1 MHKAHVPSSPYL
13 GIMPTANNIRIAK
26 NTMYMYLRMFVI
38 LLVSLY
44 TTRIVFNV
52 LGVQDYGI
60 YNVVGGIIVFFTFI
74 NSSLTGATQR
84 YITAELAE
92 GNLDSQREV
101 FSTAIVSHLLTG
113 LLIVLLGETIGLW
126 FLNSVMNIPE
136 DRMGAANVVYQL
148 SIFSTFLS
156 ILQAPFNATI
166 IAHEKMSV
174 YAYFSIF
181 DVMFKLAVAFLI
193 RAISGDKLIVYA
205 ILIAAVGVLNILIY
219 RIYCYRTFGMCR
231 FKKPTNRSTFKGL
244 FSYTG
249 WALFGTATYVG
260 TNQGVTMLV
269 NYYNG
274 VLVNAAMGVS
284 NQIVSVVSQF
294 VSNFQA
300 AFRPQIVKYYVTKD
314 SFELSK
320 LTIRASRLSA
330 YLILVLLVPICF
342 EIRDFLGLWLGDY
355 PQYAVEFCLLTLFC
369 IYFESICNPLITL
382 ITSDKDIRK
391 YQITVSLIY
400 ATNLIFCWIVLW
412 GNAVPYLVIAVRLAI
427 DLVLIVSRLLLMRR
441 QWYDFPILEWVKK
454 VIVKPLLVMAI
465 PVGLTFL
472 VQMIPVGSVWVRL
485 FLFSG
490 ISFAASALS
499 VYLLLLEEGEKAFL
513 LEQFARIK
521 ILSCK

>member
-1 MHKAHVPSSPYL
+1 
-13 GIMPTANNIRIAK
+13 MPTANNIRIAK

-44 TTRIVFNV
+44 TTRIVFNT

-92 GNLDSQREV
+92 GDVDSQREV
-101 FSTAIVSHLLTG
+101 FSTAIVSHLLIG
-113 LLIVLLGETIGLW
+113 LAIVLLGETIGLW
-126 FLNSVMNIPE
+126 FLNSVMNIPPE
-136 DRMGAANVVYQL
+136 RMGAANVVYQL

-156 ILQAPFNATI
+156 VLQAPFNATI

-181 DVMFKLAVAFLI
+181 DVLFKLAVAFLI
-193 RAISGDKLIVYA
+193 RAISGDKLIIYA
-205 ILIAAVGVLNILIY
+205 LLIFVIGVLNVIIY
-219 RIYCYRTFGMCR
+219 RIYCYRSFQMCR
-231 FKKPTNRSTFKGL
+231 FRRPKNRSTFKGL

-274 VLVNAAMGVS
+274 VVVNAAMGVS

-300 AFRPQIVKYYVTKD
+300 AFRPQITKYYVTKD

-342 EIRDFLGLWLGDY
+342 EIKDFLGIWLGNY
-355 PQYAVEFCLLTLFC
+355 PRYAVEFCLLTLFC
-369 IYFESICNPLITL
+369 IYLESICNPLITL

-391 YQITVSLIY
+391 YQVTVSLIY
-400 ATNLIFCWIVLW
+400 STNLIFCWIALSR
-412 GNAVPYLVIAVRLAI
+412 GYVPYLVIAVRLAI
-427 DLVLIVSRLLLMRR
+427 DVALIAARLVLMRNK
-441 QWYDFPILEWVKK
+441 WYDFPIAQWLEK
-454 VIVKPLLVMAI
+454 VIVKPLLVMTI
-465 PVGLTFL
+465 PVALSFL
-472 VQMIPVGSVWVRL
+472 VQQIPVGSVWLRL

-490 ISFAASALS
+490 LSFACCALS
-499 VYLLLLEEGEKAFL
+499 VYFLLLEKGEKAFL
-513 LEQFARIK
+513 LEQ
-521 ILSCK
+521 LSRLKPSSR

>member
-1 MHKAHVPSSPYL
+1 
-13 GIMPTANNIRIAK
+13 MPTANNIRIAK

-60 YNVVGGIIVFFTFI
+60 YNVVGGIIVFFSFI

-92 GNLDSQREV
+92 GNPDSQREV
-101 FSTAIVSHLLTG
+101 FSTAVVSHLIIG
-113 LLIVLLGETIGLW
+113 LVIVLLGESIGLW

-136 DRMGAANVVYQL
+136 ERMFAANVVYQL
-148 SIFSTFLS
+148 SVFSTFIS

-181 DVMFKLAVAFLI
+181 DVLFKLGVAFLI
-193 RAISGDKLIVYA
+193 RTIGGDKLIVYA
-205 ILIAAVGVLNILIY
+205 ILIASVGVLNILIY
-219 RIYCYRTFGMCR
+219 RIYCYRSFSMCR
-231 FKKPTNRSTFKGL
+231 FRRPANRKTFKGL
-244 FSYTG
+244 FTYTG
-249 WALFGTATYVG
+249 WALFGSATYVG

-274 VLVNAAMGVS
+274 VVVNAAMGVS

-294 VSNFQA
+294 VNNFQA
-300 AFRPQIVKYYVTKD
+300 AFKPQIVKYYVTGD

-342 EIRDFLGLWLGDY
+342 EIKDFLGIWLGDY
-355 PQYAVEFCLLTLFC
+355 PPYAVEFCLLTLVC
-369 IYFESICNPLITL
+369 VYFESICQPLITL

-400 ATNLIFCWIVLW
+400 STNLIFCWIALSQD
-412 GNAVPYLVIAVRLAI
+412 AVPYLVIAIRLVI
-427 DLVLIVSRLLLMRR
+427 DLALLASRLLLMRKK
-441 QWYDFPILEWVKK
+441 WYGFPIMEWVKK
-454 VIVKPLLVMAI
+454 AVVKPLLVIAI
-465 PVGLTFL
+465 PVGLSFL
-472 VQMIPVGSVWVRL
+472 LQQIPIGSVWIRL

-490 ISFAASALS
+490 LSFAASALS
-499 VYLLLLEEGEKAFL
+499 VYLLLLEKGEKDFL
-513 LEQFARIK
+513 HEQ
-521 ILSCK
+521 LSRLKPASR

>member
-1 MHKAHVPSSPYL
+1 
-13 GIMPTANNIRIAK
+13 MPTENNIRIAK

-60 YNVVGGIIVFFTFI
+60 YNVVGGIIVFFSFI
-74 NSSLTGATQR
+74 NGSLAGATQR

-92 GNLDSQREV
+92 GNPYSQREV
-101 FSTAIVSHLLTG
+101 FSTAIVSHLLIG
-113 LLIVLLGETIGLW
+113 LFIVLLGETVGLW
-126 FLNSVMNIPE
+126 FLNRVMNIPPA
-136 DRMGAANVVYQL
+136 RMGAANVVYQL

-174 YAYFSIF
+174 YAGFSIF
-181 DVMFKLAVAFLI
+181 DVLFKLAVAFLI
-193 RAISGDKLIVYA
+193 RAVSGDKLIIYA
-205 ILIAAVGVLNILIY
+205 ILISAAGVLNILIY
-219 RIYCYRTFGMCR
+219 RIYCYRTFSMCR
-231 FKKPTNRSTFKGL
+231 FRKPTDRRTFKGL

-249 WALFGTATYVG
+249 WALFGSATYVG

-269 NYYNG
+269 NYYYG

-284 NQIVSVVSQF
+284 NQIVSVVNQF
-294 VSNFQA
+294 VSNFQS
-300 AFRPQIVKYYVTKD
+300 AFRPQIVKYYVTGQ
-314 SFELSK
+314 SFELTK

-330 YLILVLLVPICF
+330 YLVLVLLVPICF
-342 EIRDFLGLWLGDY
+342 EIKDFLGVWLGDY
-355 PQYAVEFCLLTLFC
+355 PKYAVEFCLLTLFC

-400 ATNLIFCWIVLW
+400 STNLIFCWIALSLDV
-412 GNAVPYLVIAVRLAI
+412 VPYMVVAVRLVI
-427 DLVLIVSRLLLMRR
+427 DLVLLLSRLLLMRKK
-441 QWYDFPILEWVKK
+441 WYDFPIMEWVKK
-454 VIVKPLLVMAI
+454 ALVKPLLVMAI
-465 PVGLTFL
+465 PAGLSFL
-472 VQMIPVGSVWVRL
+472 VQMIPVDSVWVRL
-485 FLFSG
+485 FLFSA

-499 VYLLLLEEGEKAFL
+499 IYLFLFEKTEKDFL
-513 LEQFARIK
+513 LERLARLK
-521 ILSCK
+521 PQSR

>member
-1 MHKAHVPSSPYL
+1 
-13 GIMPTANNIRIAK
+13 MPTANNIRIAK

-60 YNVVGGIIVFFTFI
+60 YNVVGGIIVFFSFI
-74 NSSLTGATQR
+74 NNSLTGATQR

-92 GNLDSQREV
+92 GNPDSQREV
-101 FSTAIVSHLLTG
+101 FSTAMVSHLLIG
-113 LLIVLLGETIGLW
+113 LVIVLLGETLGLW
-126 FLNSVMNIPE
+126 FLNSVMNIPGE
-136 DRMGAANVVYQL
+136 RMFAANVVYQL

-174 YAYFSIF
+174 YAWFSIF
-181 DVMFKLAVAFLI
+181 DVLSKLAVAFLI
-193 RAISGDKLIVYA
+193 RAVSGDKLIIYA
-205 ILIAAVGVLNILIY
+205 LLIASTGVLNILIY

-231 FKKPTNRSTFKGL
+231 FKKPTNRKNFKGL

-249 WALFGTATYVG
+249 WALFGSAAYVG

-274 VLVNAAMGVS
+274 VVVNAAMGVS

-300 AFRPQIVKYYVTKD
+300 ALRPQIVKYYVTGD

-342 EIRDFLGLWLGDY
+342 EIEDFLGIWLGDY

-369 IYFESICNPLITL
+369 IYFESVCNPLITL

-400 ATNLIFCWIVLW
+400 STNLIFCWIALSLNV
-412 GNAVPYLVIAVRLAI
+412 VPYMVIAVRLVV
-427 DLVLIVSRLLLMRR
+427 DLALMLSRLLLMRNK
-441 QWYDFPILEWVKK
+441 WYGFPIVEWVRKA
-454 VIVKPLLVMAI
+454 VLKPLIVMAI
-465 PVGLTFL
+465 PAGLTFL
-472 VQMIPVGSVWVRL
+472 VRMIPVDSVWIRL

-490 ISFAASALS
+490 IAFAASVAC

-513 LEQFARIK
+513 RDR
-521 ILSCK
+521 LSRLKTR

>member
-1 MHKAHVPSSPYL
+1 
-13 GIMPTANNIRIAK
+13 MPTANNIRIAK

-52 LGVQDYGI
+52 LGVEDYGI
-60 YNVVGGIIVFFTFI
+60 YSVVGGIIVFFTFI

-101 FSTAIVSHLLTG
+101 FSTAIASHLLIG
-113 LLIVLLGETIGLW
+113 LVIVLLGETIGLW
-126 FLNSVMNIPE
+126 FLNSVMNIPQE
-136 DRMGAANVVYQL
+136 RMFAANVVYQL

-156 ILQAPFNATI
+156 VLQAPFNATI

-181 DVMFKLAVAFLI
+181 DVLFKLAVAFLI
-193 RAISGDKLIVYA
+193 RAISGDKLIIYA
-205 ILIAAVGVLNILIY
+205 LLIFAVGVLNIVIY
-219 RIYCYRTFGMCR
+219 RIYCYRTFQMCR
-231 FKKPTNRSTFKGL
+231 FRKPTNRNTFKGL

-274 VLVNAAMGVS
+274 VIVNAAMGVS

-314 SFELSK
+314 TAELSK

-342 EIRDFLGLWLGDY
+342 EIKDFLGLWLGEY
-355 PQYAVEFCLLTLFC
+355 PKYAVEFCLLTLVC

-382 ITSDKDIRK
+382 ITSDKNIRN

-400 ATNLIFCWIVLW
+400 ATNLIFCWIALSRD
-412 GNAVPYLVIAVRLAI
+412 AVPYMVIAVRLVI
-427 DLVLIVSRLLLMRR
+427 DIALIVSRLLLMRHK
-441 QWYDFPILEWVKK
+441 WYDFPIKEWVQKA
-454 VIVKPLLVMAI
+454 IVKPMLVMVI
-465 PVGLTFL
+465 PAGLSFL
-472 VQMIPVGSVWVRL
+472 LQQIPVGSVWVRL

-490 ISFAASALS
+490 LSFLMCALS
-499 VYLLLLEEGEKAFL
+499 VYLLLLEKGEKAFL
-513 LEQFARIK
+513 LERLPWVK
-521 ILSCK
+521 TSSR

>member
-1 MHKAHVPSSPYL
+1 
-13 GIMPTANNIRIAK
+13 MPTANNIRIAK

-52 LGVQDYGI
+52 LGVEDYGI
-60 YNVVGGIIVFFTFI
+60 YNVVGGIIVFFSFI
-74 NSSLTGATQR
+74 NNSLTGATQR

-92 GNLDSQREV
+92 GNADSQREV
-101 FSTAIVSHLLTG
+101 FSTAIVSHLLIG
-113 LLIVLLGETIGLW
+113 IVIVLLGETIGLW
-126 FLNSVMNIPE
+126 FLNSVMNIPPG
-136 DRMGAANVVYQL
+136 RMYAANVVYQL

-174 YAYFSIF
+174 YAVFSVF
-181 DVMFKLAVAFLI
+181 DVLFKLGVAFLI
-193 RAISGDKLIVYA
+193 RAVSGDKLIVYA
-205 ILIAAVGVLNILIY
+205 ILIAAAGVLNIIIY
-219 RIYCYRTFGMCR
+219 RIYCYRSFSMCH
-231 FKKPTNRSTFKGL
+231 FKRPANRKTFKSL
-244 FSYTG
+244 FTYTG
-249 WALFGTATYVG
+249 WALFGSAAYVG

-274 VLVNAAMGVS
+274 VIVNAAMGVC

-294 VSNFQA
+294 VNNFQA
-300 AFRPQIVKYYVTKD
+300 AFKPQIVKYYVTGD

-342 EIRDFLGLWLGDY
+342 EIKDFLGIWLGDY
-355 PQYAVEFCLLTLFC
+355 PPYAVEFCLLTLVC
-369 IYFESICNPLITL
+369 VYFESICQPLITL

-400 ATNLIFCWIVLW
+400 STNLIFCWIALSQD
-412 GNAVPYLVIAVRLAI
+412 AVPYLVIAIRLAI
-427 DLVLIVSRLLLMRR
+427 DLALLVSRLLLMRKK
-441 QWYDFPILEWVKK
+441 WYDFPIMEWVKNA
-454 VIVKPLLVMAI
+454 VAKPLLVMVI
-465 PVGLTFL
+465 PVGISFL
-472 VQMIPVGSVWVRL
+472 LQQIPIGQVWIRL

-490 ISFAASALS
+490 LSFAASALS
-499 VYLLLLEEGEKAFL
+499 VYLLLLDKGEKDFL
-513 LEQFARIK
+513 HEQ
-521 ILSCK
+521 LSRLRPASR

>member
-1 MHKAHVPSSPYL
+1 
-13 GIMPTANNIRIAK
+13 MPTANNIRIAK

-92 GNLDSQREV
+92 GSLETQREV
-101 FSTAIVSHLLTG
+101 FSTAIVSHLLIG
-113 LLIVLLGETIGLW
+113 LVIVLLGETIGLW
-126 FLNSVMNIPE
+126 FLNSVMNIPPE
-136 DRMGAANVVYQL
+136 RMSAANIVYQL

-156 ILQAPFNATI
+156 VLQAPFNATI
-166 IAHEKMSV
+166 IAQEKMSV

-181 DVMFKLAVAFLI
+181 DVLFKLAVALLI
-193 RAISGDKLIVYA
+193 RAIDGDKLVVYA
-205 ILIAAVGVLNILIY
+205 LLIFAAGVLNIIIY
-219 RIYCYRTFGMCR
+219 RIYCYRTFRMCR
-231 FKKPTNRSTFKGL
+231 FSKPQNRSTFKGL

-269 NYYNG
+269 NYFNG
-274 VLVNAAMGVS
+274 VIVNAAMGVS

-314 SFELSK
+314 TAELSK

-342 EIRDFLGLWLGDY
+342 EIKDFLGLWLGDY
-355 PQYAVEFCLLTLFC
+355 PAYAVEFCLLTLFC

-382 ITSDKDIRK
+382 ITSDKDIRT

-400 ATNLIFCWIVLW
+400 STNLLFCWIALAAGV
-412 GNAVPYLVIAVRLAI
+412 VPYLVIAVRLVI
-427 DLVLIVSRLLLMRR
+427 DMALIVSRLLMMRNK
-441 QWYDFPILEWVKK
+441 WYDFPILEWVKK
-454 VIVKPLLVMAI
+454 AIVKPLLVMAI
-465 PVGLTFL
+465 PAGLTFL
-472 VQMIPVGSVWVRL
+472 VQRIPIDSVWLRL

-490 ISFAASALS
+490 IAFTASALS
-499 VYLLLLEEGEKAFL
+499 VYLLLLEKGEKAFL
-513 LEQFARIK
+513 LEQLSRIK
-521 ILSCK
+521 LSKQASN